1 MQWFF
6 LLLPWF
12 ELFTLISLGAEIG
25 ALATLAYV
33 FLTFVLGLGIVR
45 LQGMEILSRL
55 RAAQNGPVVVGQ
67 MLGDELAVG
76 FAGLLL
82 LIPGLFTDALAL
94 LVLFGP
100 LRRRL
105 QRVFTGSGDRREP
118 PSRDPYGSR
127 SHHAETF
134 DGEFRRL
141 DD

>member
-1 MQWFF
+1 MRWFF

-33 FLTFVLGLGIVR
+33 FITFVLGVTIIR
-45 LQGMEILSRL
+45 AQGMEILTRL
-55 RAAQNGPVVVGQ
+55 RAAQNGQVVVGQ
-67 MLGDELAVG
+67 MLADEVSVG

-82 LIPGLFTDALAL
+82 LIPGLFTDALGV

-105 QRVFTGSGDRREP
+105 QRLFTGGDEP
-118 PSRDPYGSR
+118 RSTSRTYADAPNHR
-127 SHHAETF
+127 AETL

>member
-12 ELFTLISLGAEIG
+12 ELFTLISLGTEIG

-55 RAAQNGPVVVGQ
+55 RTAQNDPVVVGQ
-67 MLGDELAVG
+67 MLGDELAFG

-82 LIPGLFTDALAL
+82 MIPGLLTDALAL

-105 QRVFTGSGDRREP
+105 QRMFTGAADRRGA
-118 PSRDPYGSR
+118 PSQGAHRPGERY
-127 SHHAETF
+127 AETL

>member
-1 MQWFF
+1 MRWFF

-12 ELFTLISLGAEIG
+12 ELFTLFSLGAEIG

-33 FLTFVLGLGIVR
+33 FLTFVLGVTIIR
-45 LQGMEILSRL
+45 AQGMEILTRM
-55 RAAQNGPVVVGQ
+55 RAAQNDQVVVGQ
-67 MLGDELAVG
+67 MLADEVSVG

-82 LIPGLFTDALAL
+82 LIPGLFTDALGV

-105 QRVFTGSGDRREP
+105 QRLFAGGEQ
-118 PSRDPYGSR
+118 SRHTFQANTNPQNHR
-127 SHHAETF
+127 AETL